1 MFGINN
7 NRKEQELVRTMILE
21 EKIRLYPF
29 KDVYRVYGDTFENR
43 AALKKV
49 GIAFKEQY
57 DGVVITK
64 ADLDKFLENDTPV
77 RMKINQVIEQS
88 KQNSKD
94 AIAQSIVNE
103 ELSLYLANGTYKVYG
118 AKMNQK
124 KDLYNAG
131 FEFKET
137 DSELHTKNFTM
148 SKEDF
153 EKTFSPQ
160 VIEYVDKFNKKKNY
174 HKQLNE
180 SPINTTN
187 VSRVLLPRKPEKIR
201 VNGKE
206 EQPEWDES
214 SKTLLLSFENDPAGV
229 NVSIEW

>member
-118 AKMNQK
+118 SKMNQK

-180 SPINTTN
+180 SHTIEDN
-187 VSRVLLPRKPEKIR
+187 
-201 VNGKE
+201 
-206 EQPEWDES
+206 EQEMES
-214 SKTLLLSFENDPAGV
+214 A
-229 NVSIEW
+229 

>member
-1 MFGINN
+1 MFGIKD
-7 NRKEQELVRTMILE
+7 NRKEQELVRNMILE

-43 AALKKV
+43 AALKKI

-57 DGVVITK
+57 DGVIITK
-64 ADLDKFLENDTPV
+64 ADLNKFLENDTPV

-94 AIAQSIVNE
+94 AIAQSIVNGKI
-103 ELSLYLANGTYKVYG
+103 SLYLSNDTYKVYG

-153 EKTFSPQ
+153 EKTFTPQ

-174 HKQLNE
+174 NKQLNE
-180 SPINTTN
+180 SHTIEDN
-187 VSRVLLPRKPEKIR
+187 
-201 VNGKE
+201 
-206 EQPEWDES
+206 EQEMES
-214 SKTLLLSFENDPAGV
+214 V
-229 NVSIEW
+229 

>member
-57 DGVVITK
+57 DGVIITK

-94 AIAQSIVNE
+94 SIAQSIVNG
-103 ELSLYLANGTYKVYG
+103 ELSLYLANDTYKVYG

-174 HKQLNE
+174 HKHLNE
-180 SPINTTN
+180 SHTIEDN
-187 VSRVLLPRKPEKIR
+187 
-201 VNGKE
+201 
-206 EQPEWDES
+206 EQEMES
-214 SKTLLLSFENDPAGV
+214 A
-229 NVSIEW
+229 

>member
-57 DGVVITK
+57 DGVIITK

-94 AIAQSIVNE
+94 AIAQSIING
-103 ELSLYLANGTYKVYG
+103 ELSLYLTNDIYKVYG

-124 KDLYNAG
+124 KDLYNSG

-153 EKTFSPQ
+153 EKTFIPQ
-160 VIEYVDKFNKKKNY
+160 VVEYVDKFNKKKNY

-180 SPINTTN
+180 SHTIEDN
-187 VSRVLLPRKPEKIR
+187 
-201 VNGKE
+201 
-206 EQPEWDES
+206 EQEMES
-214 SKTLLLSFENDPAGV
+214 A
-229 NVSIEW
+229 

>member
-1 MFGINN
+1 MFGIKD
-7 NRKEQELVRTMILE
+7 NRKEQELVRNMILE

-57 DGVVITK
+57 DGVIITK
-64 ADLDKFLENDTPV
+64 TDLDKFLENDTPV

-94 AIAQSIVNE
+94 AIAQSIVNGKI
-103 ELSLYLANGTYKVYG
+103 SLYLSNDTYKVYG

-153 EKTFSPQ
+153 EKTFTPQ

-174 HKQLNE
+174 NKQLNE
-180 SPINTTN
+180 SHTIEDN
-187 VSRVLLPRKPEKIR
+187 
-201 VNGKE
+201 
-206 EQPEWDES
+206 EQEMES
-214 SKTLLLSFENDPAGV
+214 V
-229 NVSIEW
+229 

>member
-7 NRKEQELVRTMILE
+7 NRKEQELVRKMILE
-21 EKIRLYPF
+21 ETIRLYPF

-57 DGVVITK
+57 DGVIITK
-64 ADLDKFLENDTPV
+64 ADLEKFLENDTPV

-94 AIAQSIVNE
+94 RISQSILNGD
-103 ELSLYLANGTYKVYG
+103 LSLYLANDIYKVYSV
-118 AKMNQK
+118 KMNQK
-124 KDLYNAG
+124 KDLYNSG
-131 FEFKET
+131 FEFRET

-148 SKEDF
+148 NKEDF

-160 VIEYVDKFNKKKNY
+160 VIEYVEKFNRKKNY

-180 SPINTTN
+180 SHTIEDN
-187 VSRVLLPRKPEKIR
+187 
-201 VNGKE
+201 
-206 EQPEWDES
+206 EQEMES
-214 SKTLLLSFENDPAGV
+214 A
-229 NVSIEW
+229 

>member
-1 MFGINN
+1 MFGFNN

-57 DGVVITK
+57 DGVIITK

-94 AIAQSIVNE
+94 SIAQSIMNG
-103 ELSLYLANGTYKVYG
+103 ELSLYLTNDTYKVYG

-124 KDLYNAG
+124 KDLYNSG

-153 EKTFSPQ
+153 EKTFSQ
-160 VIEYVDKFNKKKNY
+160 HVIDYVEKFNKKKNY

-180 SPINTTN
+180 SHTIEDN
-187 VSRVLLPRKPEKIR
+187 
-201 VNGKE
+201 
-206 EQPEWDES
+206 EQEMES
-214 SKTLLLSFENDPAGV
+214 A
-229 NVSIEW
+229 

>member
-7 NRKEQELVRTMILE
+7 KRKEQELVRTMILE

-43 AALKKV
+43 AALKKI

-57 DGVVITK
+57 DGVIITR
-64 ADLDKFLENDTPV
+64 ADLNKFLENDTPV

-94 AIAQSIVNE
+94 AIAQSIVNGKI
-103 ELSLYLANGTYKVYG
+103 SLYLSNDTYKVYG

-174 HKQLNE
+174 NKQLNE
-180 SPINTTN
+180 SHTIEDN
-187 VSRVLLPRKPEKIR
+187 
-201 VNGKE
+201 
-206 EQPEWDES
+206 EQEMES
-214 SKTLLLSFENDPAGV
+214 V
-229 NVSIEW
+229 

>member
-124 KDLYNAG
+124 KYLYNAG

-180 SPINTTN
+180 SHTIEDN
-187 VSRVLLPRKPEKIR
+187 
-201 VNGKE
+201 
-206 EQPEWDES
+206 EQEMES
-214 SKTLLLSFENDPAGV
+214 A
-229 NVSIEW
+229 

>member
-7 NRKEQELVRTMILE
+7 KRKEQELVRTMILE

-43 AALKKV
+43 AALKKI

-57 DGVVITK
+57 DGVIITK
-64 ADLDKFLENDTPV
+64 ADLNKFLENDTPV

-94 AIAQSIVNE
+94 AIAQSIVNGKI
-103 ELSLYLANGTYKVYG
+103 SLYLSNDTYKVYG

-174 HKQLNE
+174 NKQLNE
-180 SPINTTN
+180 SHTIEDN
-187 VSRVLLPRKPEKIR
+187 
-201 VNGKE
+201 
-206 EQPEWDES
+206 EQEMES
-214 SKTLLLSFENDPAGV
+214 V
-229 NVSIEW
+229 

>member
-1 MFGINN
+1 LFGINN

-21 EKIRLYPF
+21 EKIRVYPF

-57 DGVVITK
+57 DGVIITK

-94 AIAQSIVNE
+94 AIAQSIVNG
-103 ELSLYLANGTYKVYG
+103 ELSLYLANDTYKVYG

-180 SPINTTN
+180 SHTIEDN
-187 VSRVLLPRKPEKIR
+187 
-201 VNGKE
+201 
-206 EQPEWDES
+206 EQEMES
-214 SKTLLLSFENDPAGV
+214 A
-229 NVSIEW
+229 

>member
-153 EKTFSPQ
+153 EKTFIPQ

-180 SPINTTN
+180 SHTIEDN
-187 VSRVLLPRKPEKIR
+187 
-201 VNGKE
+201 
-206 EQPEWDES
+206 EQEMES
-214 SKTLLLSFENDPAGV
+214 A
-229 NVSIEW
+229 

>member
-7 NRKEQELVRTMILE
+7 IRKEQELVRTMILE

-160 VIEYVDKFNKKKNY
+160 VK
-174 HKQLNE
+174 
-180 SPINTTN
+180 
-187 VSRVLLPRKPEKIR
+187 
-201 VNGKE
+201 
-206 EQPEWDES
+206 
-214 SKTLLLSFENDPAGV
+214 
-229 NVSIEW
+229 

>member
-7 NRKEQELVRTMILE
+7 KRKEQELVRTMILE
-21 EKIRLYPF
+21 EKIKLYPF

-49 GIAFKEQY
+49 GIVFKEQY
-57 DGVVITK
+57 DGVIITK
-64 ADLDKFLENDTPV
+64 ADLNKFLENDTPV

-88 KQNSKD
+88 KQNSKE
-94 AIAQSIVNE
+94 AIAQSIVNGKI
-103 ELSLYLANGTYKVYG
+103 SLYLSNDTYKVYG

-174 HKQLNE
+174 NKQLNE
-180 SPINTTN
+180 SHTIEDN
-187 VSRVLLPRKPEKIR
+187 
-201 VNGKE
+201 
-206 EQPEWDES
+206 EQEMES
-214 SKTLLLSFENDPAGV
+214 V
-229 NVSIEW
+229 